1 MNKKRICIVCVIMV
15 FGIMAGCFLEEKYEN
30 HIPMEP
36 DVVSSISMNQDQYLT
51 IVANRDK
58 IEDKEEFA
66 ELLVKMCRE
75 NSFHTIKF
83 STDRGYATSVNMRVY
98 LGKDEI
104 EGNEPVMVVEYKTTG
119 YGEEYDIV
127 HDPEQFDLF
136 IDGNCVNNY

>member
-1 MNKKRICIVCVIMV
+1 MNKKCIWVLCA
-15 FGIMAGCFLEEKYEN
+15 MAVLIITMEYFIKPNSEN

-83 STDRGYATSVNMRVY
+83 STDRGYATSVDMRVY
-98 LGKDEI
+98 LFQDKI
-104 EGNEPVMVVEYKTTG
+104 EGHEPVMIVKYEPIEYGKG
-119 YGEEYDIV
+119 YDIV
-127 HDPEQFDLF
+127 HNPDQFKLT
-136 IDGNCVNNY
+136 IDGKTYE

>member
-66 ELLVKMCRE
+66 ELLV
-75 NSFHTIKF
+75 
-83 STDRGYATSVNMRVY
+83 NMRVY
-98 LGKDEI
+98 LWKDEI

>member
-98 LGKDEI
+98 LWKDEI

-127 HDPEQFDLF
+127 HDPEQFDLYSTLGF
-136 IDGNCVNNY
+136 T

>member
-1 MNKKRICIVCVIMV
+1 MDKKRICIVCVIMV

-83 STDRGYATSVNMRVY
+83 STDREYATGIHMQVY
-98 LGKDEI
+98 LCDNDI
-104 EGNEPVMVVEYKTTG
+104 EVAKMAMKIDYLQREYNEN
-119 YGEEYDIV
+119 YDICYY
-127 HDPEQFDLF
+127 PEKFVLYV
-136 IDGNCVNNY
+136 DGEAVK